1 MEWEK
6 LLTEDLFFNEESE
19 KAGLLDP
26 VRNISPVGTGKIILD
41 DIGAVVAFLAS
52 DDSKHITGQ
61 IIHIDGGRVYP
72 DEVFMTH
79 VEKPK
84 WLLKLEK

>member
-26 VRNISPVGTGKIILD
+26 VRNISPVRTGEIVLD
-41 DIGAVVAFLAS
+41 DIVAVVAFLAS
-52 DDSKHITGQ
+52 DNSNWKNENLNFLIVSK
-61 IIHIDGGRVYP
+61 
-72 DEVFMTH
+72 
-79 VEKPK
+79 
-84 WLLKLEK
+84 